1 MRESSPLSAGDN
13 AAAPSL
19 SDQIL
24 TIEPPPVAAPRASA
38 GGTEVLVIEDDE
50 AVRLYLNRTLTA
62 LGYQVSEAASGRE
75 AVGMIGAKSGGF
87 DLVLSDVIM
96 PRMSGLE
103 VYEQVRPDHPD
114 LTFVFMSGYGDEVL
128 PSPTTPE
135 RVHFLAKPFTREE
148 LVAKLNGIR
157 VAR

>member
-1 MRESSPLSAGDN
+1 MLDIA
-13 AAAPSL
+13 
-19 SDQIL
+19 DQI
-24 TIEPPPVAAPRASA
+24 
-38 GGTEVLVIEDDE
+38 
-50 AVRLYLNRTLTA
+50 TA